1 MTSDR
6 VNRFVLAYDIASDVR
21 RARVAKILESYGDRI
36 QYSVFLV
43 DTKPAKMLRLRARIA
58 STLDQNTDSLLI
70 CNLGPLTDGGTQ
82 RIQFIGSTRSI
93 TSQGPLV
100 L

>member
-6 VNRFVLAYDIASDVR
+6 VHRYILAYDVASDAR
-21 RARVAKILESYGDRI
+21 RTRVAKILESYGDRV
-36 QYSVFLV
+36 QYSVFLI
-43 DTKPAKMLRLRARIA
+43 DAKPAKMLRLRATIT
-58 STLDQNTDSLLI
+58 SSLDLLTDSLLV
-70 CNLGPLTDGGTQ
+70 CDLGPLIAGGTQ
-82 RIQFIGSTRSI
+82 RIQFIGSTRSV

>member
-6 VNRFVLAYDIASDVR
+6 PHRYILAYDIASDDR
-21 RARVAKILESYGDRI
+21 RARVAKTLESFGDRV

-43 DTKPAKMLRLRARIA
+43 DTKPAKMLRLRATIT
-58 STLDQNTDSLLI
+58 SIIDLSTDSLLI
-70 CNLGPLTDGGTQ
+70 CDNGPLIDGETR

-93 TSQGPLV
+93 TGQGPLV

>member
-6 VNRFVLAYDIASDVR
+6 VHRFILAYDIASDDR
-21 RARVAKILESYGDRI
+21 RTRVAKLLESFGDRV

-43 DTKPAKMLRLRARIA
+43 DTKPAKMLRLRATITGKIDL
-58 STLDQNTDSLLI
+58 STDSLLI
-70 CNLGPLTDGGTQ
+70 CDLGPLIDGSTR

>member
-6 VNRFVLAYDIASDVR
+6 VHRYILAYDVASDSR
-21 RARVAKILESYGDRI
+21 RTRIAKTLESYGDRL

-43 DTKPAKMLRLRARIA
+43 DTKPAKMLRLKATIA
-58 STLDQNTDSLLI
+58 SRLELATDSLLI
-70 CNLGPLTDGGTQ
+70 CDLGPLTEGGT
-82 RIQFIGSTRSI
+82 RRVQFVGSTRSI

-100 L
+100 M

>member
-1 MTSDR
+1 M
-6 VNRFVLAYDIASDVR
+6 
-21 RARVAKILESYGDRI
+21 AKTLESYGDRL

-43 DTKPAKMLRLRARIA
+43 DAKPAKMLRLKRRTAR
-58 STLDQNTDSLLI
+58 LDLSTDSLLI
-70 CNLGPLTDGGTQ
+70 CDLGPLTEGGTR
-82 RIQFIGSTRSI
+82 RIQLIGSTHSI